1 MTRKQALVFA
11 LAVCAS
17 LVVIASYKLGPRMY
31 NRHRL
36 TQLQGRNVYDANIKA
51 RPAFDQG
58 LQRAQREHKQLLV
71 ILGGNW
77 CQWCLALDDLMHE
90 DARLREY
97 LDEHFVVVK
106 LDSAG
111 AKELDDAWGNP
122 TRHGVP
128 VLIFVNADGSVKHI
142 QETVSLELWH
152 GRILGHDKR
161 RVLAVLE
168 RWSAVQS

>member
-17 LVVIASYKLGPRMY
+17 LGVIASYKLGPRLY

-36 TQLQGRNVYDANIKA
+36 GQLQGRNIYDTSIKA
-51 RPAFDQG
+51 RPAFDES

-77 CQWCLALDDLMHE
+77 CQWCLVLDELLHE
-90 DARLREY
+90 DEELRDY
-97 LDEHFVVVK
+97 LSANFVVLK
-106 LDSAG
+106 LDSAS
-111 AKELDDAWGNP
+111 AKELDEQWGHP

-128 VLIFVNADGSVKHI
+128 VLIFVDAKGSVTHI
-142 QETVSLELWH
+142 QETESLEMWH
-152 GRILGHDKR
+152 GRILAHDRR
-161 RVLAVLE
+161 RVLGVLE
-168 RWSAVQS
+168 RWRGAQS

>member
-17 LVVIASYKLGPRMY
+17 LGVIASYKLGPRLY

-36 TQLQGRNVYDANIKA
+36 GQLQGRNVYETSIKA
-51 RPAFDQG
+51 RPAFEES
-58 LQRAQREHKQLLV
+58 LLRAQRERKQLLV

-90 DARLREY
+90 DEKLRDY
-97 LDEHFVVVK
+97 LRDHFVVLK

-111 AKELDDAWGNP
+111 AKELDASWGNP

-128 VLIFVNADGSVKHI
+128 VLIFVDAKGSVKHI
-142 QETVSLELWH
+142 QETESLELWH

-168 RWSAVQS
+168 RWSGTHG